1 MNQAR
6 KKILFHLPVPLT
18 PLHYGSQ
25 RRILGMLKYF
35 NNRKDSI
42 SVDVVAANQFRDTW
56 VNPRWDAEQTQE
68 ALKFVD
74 NVFVYEGRYSF
85 YDQLS
90 SRSKSLYYNKLLR
103 EEIPVDSDY
112 HAPPGYVKFVN
123 NLVTQNAYD
132 FIWINTLNFAHLAAD
147 IKSPSTTHTII
158 DTHDICCRLHAMIKD
173 RNPFDGL
180 KFDYESNFLKEVI
193 LLNKFNTIISDSN
206 YEFSVLAAHLPSH
219 KLQSIP
225 HPVDSL
231 IYNSEQVSYQDRTF
245 KYDLLFVG
253 HHNPP
258 NEDGIKFFL
267 DSIFPHVV
275 HARPNIQLAI
285 AGKICEYIQ
294 VDAHYNK
301 NIKLLGYVPDL
312 SELHLQSKL
321 FICPLLTGAGTK
333 VKLIEAM
340 SYSLPIVT
348 TQVCASAL
356 FLQDGINALINDN
369 PVQFA
374 NHILSLLTD
383 FQFATKLS
391 QEVKTTFEQEYS
403 TPAIYLKLDKMFG
416 IKNFF

>member
-42 SVDVVAANQFRDTW
+42 SIDVVAANQFRDTW
-56 VNPRWDAEQTQE
+56 VNPRWGVEQTQE

-74 NVFVYEGRYSF
+74 NVFVYEGRYNL

-90 SRSKSLYYNKLLR
+90 SRSKSLYYNKLLG

-112 HAPPGYVKFVN
+112 YAPPGYVKFVN
-123 NLVTQNAYD
+123 NLVNRNAYD

-147 IKSPSTTHTII
+147 IKSPLTPHTII

-173 RNPFDGL
+173 RSTFNGL
-180 KFDYESNFLKEVI
+180 KFDYESNFIKEVI
-193 LLNKFNTIISDSN
+193 LLDKFNTIISDSN
-206 YEFSVLAAHLPSH
+206 YEFSILATHLPSH
-219 KLQSIP
+219 KMQSIP

-231 IYNSEQVSYQDRTF
+231 IYNSEQVTYQDRTF

-253 HHNPP
+253 NHNPP

-267 DSIFPHVV
+267 NSIFPLVV
-275 HARPNIQLAI
+275 QARPNIQLAI

-294 VDAHYNK
+294 VDANYSK
-301 NIKLLGYVPDL
+301 NVKLLGYVPDL

-333 VKLIEAM
+333 VKIIEAM

-348 TQVCASAL
+348 THVCASAL

-383 FQFATKLS
+383 FHFATKLS
-391 QEVKTTFEQEYS
+391 REVKITFEQEYS
-403 TPAIYLKLDKMFG
+403 TPAIYLKLDEMFG
-416 IKNFF
+416 INNFL